1 MDRQDFY
8 AIVKQYEAY
17 ATRQGNWAVTGL
29 FVAIFLPMLVVLA
42 FPLESRPST
51 MVSTAVVVTILI
63 LYGYLLRILN
73 RRAAVKF
80 GMICGQCQNA
90 LDLRHIGFTAKCSK
104 CGSRVFVESNP
115 LSQPTAQ
122 KPAAAE

>member
-8 AIVKQYEAY
+8 AIVQQYEAY

-29 FVAIFLPMLVVLA
+29 FVAIFVPMLVLLA
-42 FPLESRPST
+42 VPLERRPST
-51 MVSTAVVVTILI
+51 MVSTAVVVAILI

-80 GMICGQCQNA
+80 GMICVQCQSV
-90 LDLRHIGFTAKCSK
+90 LDLRHIGFTGTCSK